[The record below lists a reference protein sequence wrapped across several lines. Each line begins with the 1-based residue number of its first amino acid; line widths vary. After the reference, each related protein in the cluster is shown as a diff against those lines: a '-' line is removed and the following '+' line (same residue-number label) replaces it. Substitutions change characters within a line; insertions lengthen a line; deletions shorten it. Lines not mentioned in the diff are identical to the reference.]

1 MHISTKNTYMSTF
14 VPFAYIVYY
23 HLNIWELVCINFEFP
38 STFWEIEYFSYIYCL
53 VKKSCNDY
61 NIVFYKHNDIFYNR
75 ACLQLCLLV
84 INSSVHYQGNHNKS
98 KMSFFI
104 CPFIGM
110 LGFLHQNLSWQ
121 NVLIVEWLLF
131 TNSFIS
137 CIKNRQ
143 EPWNT

>member
-14 VPFAYIVYY
+14 VPFASTV
-23 HLNIWELVCINFEFP
+23 HLNIWELVCINFVFP
-38 STFWEIEYFSYIYCL
+38 LTFWEIEWFSYIYCL

-61 NIVFYKHNDIFYNR
+61 NNVFYKHNDIFYNR
-75 ACLQLCLLV
+75 TCLQLCLLV

-98 KMSFFI
+98 KMFFFI
-104 CPFIGM
+104 CPFIGV

-121 NVLIVEWLLF
+121 NVLIVGWLLF

-137 CIKNRQ
+137 CIQNRQ